1 MRMNFIS
8 NLALQEISGG
18 FSGMKAAAYEALTEI
33 AEVHY
38 VGPVNPPVSSAA
50 RLISKLKRSA
60 GQTGKFFFFSEARL
74 RRIAEEVN
82 RRRRADVDFDFYH
95 GFTPWI
101 RCVPSV
107 PYLTCSDCSFRDYR
121 DIYHAGGS
129 FKESDVARI
138 CSAENAWMRDANA
151 VFFSSEWALLRTKAH
166 YGLESE
172 SLRNV
177 GIFGALDVP
186 LGDTYTDGREFLF
199 ISTDYVRK
207 NGSLCR
213 WAMNRVWHEF
223 PEARLKI
230 IGAAPPLQD
239 LTDSRVSY
247 EGYFD
252 KSKPQQLAAFTN
264 HLSRAFALVHPT
276 SADITPMIVIEAA
289 FHGCP
294 SITVN
299 DFALPEVTGNGTYSL
314 LQNRPV
320 TADTLARAMIEMLG
334 DMDRYRSLR
343 AKARG
348 FTIGRFSRAAFKK
361 RLQEA
366 VLSSIAR
373 VKEKRS

>member
-1 MRMNFIS
+1 MRMNFVS
-8 NLALQEISGG
+8 NLSLQEISGG
-18 FSGMKAAAYEALTEI
+18 FSGMNAACYDALTEI
-33 AEVHY
+33 GEVHY
-38 VGPVNPPVSSAA
+38 VGPVNPPVSSPA
-50 RLISKLKRSA
+50 RLISKLRRST
-60 GQTGKFFFFSEARL
+60 GQKGKFFFFSEARL
-74 RRIAEEVN
+74 RCIAKEVN

-107 PYLTCSDCSFRDYR
+107 PYLTYSDCSFRDYL

-129 FKESDVARI
+129 FEESDVLRI
-138 CSAENAWMRDANA
+138 CAAENAWIRDANA

-166 YGLESE
+166 YGLETELLGNAS
-172 SLRNV
+172 
-177 GIFGALDVP
+177 IFGALDVP
-186 LGDTYTDGREFLF
+186 LRDTYTDGREFLF
-199 ISTDYVRK
+199 ISTDYARK

-213 WAMNRVWHEF
+213 LAMNHVWHEF

-230 IGAAPPLQD
+230 IGAAPPAHD

-252 KSKPQQLAAFTN
+252 KSKPEQLAAFTN
-264 HLSRAFALVHPT
+264 HLSRAFALVLPT
-276 SADITPMIVIEAA
+276 AADIAPLIVIEAA

-299 DFALPEVTGNGTYSL
+299 DFALPEITGNGTYAL

-320 TADTLARAMIEMLG
+320 TAETLARAMIELLD
-334 DMDRYRSLR
+334 DMERYRSLR
-343 AKARG
+343 AKARE
-348 FTIGRFSRAAFKK
+348 FTIGKFSLVTFKK

-366 VLSSIAR
+366 VLSSVAID
-373 VKEKRS
+373 KGKRS

>member
-18 FSGMKAAAYEALTEI
+18 FSGMNAAAYEALTEI

-60 GQTGKFFFFSEARL
+60 GQKGKFFFFSEARL
-74 RRIAEEVN
+74 RRIAKEVN
-82 RRRRADVDFDFYH
+82 RRRRIDVDFDFYH

-107 PYLTCSDCSFRDYR
+107 PYLTWSDCCFRDYL
-121 DIYHAGGS
+121 DIYHARGS
-129 FKESDVARI
+129 FKESDVVRI

-166 YGLESE
+166 YGLEKE
-172 SLRNV
+172 SLGNV
-177 GIFGALDVP
+177 SILGALDVP
-186 LGDTYTDGREFLF
+186 LRDTYTDGREFLF
-199 ISTDYVRK
+199 ISTDYARK

-213 WAMNRVWHEF
+213 RAMNQVWQKF

-230 IGAAPPLQD
+230 IGAAPPAQD
-239 LTDSRVSY
+239 LTDSRVTY

-252 KSKPQQLAAFTN
+252 KSKPEQLAAFTN

-276 SADITPMIVIEAA
+276 TADITPMIVIEAA

-294 SITVN
+294 CITVN
-299 DFALPEVTGNGTYSL
+299 DFALPELTGNGTYAL

-320 TADTLARAMIEMLG
+320 TANTLAQAMIELLD

-343 AKARG
+343 AKARE

-366 VLSSIAR
+366 VLSSIAS

>member
-1 MRMNFIS
+1 MRMNFVS
-8 NLALQEISGG
+8 NLSLQEISGG
-18 FSGMKAAAYEALTEI
+18 FSGMNAACYEALTEI

-38 VGPVNPPVSSAA
+38 IGPVNPPVSSPA
-50 RLISKLKRSA
+50 RLISKLKRST
-60 GQTGKFFFFSEARL
+60 GQKGKFFFFSEARL
-74 RRIAEEVN
+74 RCIAEEVN
-82 RRRRADVDFDFYH
+82 RRRRVDVDFDFFH

-107 PYLTCSDCSFRDYR
+107 PYATSSDCSFRDYL

-129 FKESDVARI
+129 FEESDVLRI
-138 CSAENAWMRDANA
+138 CSAENAWMRDADA
-151 VFFSSEWALLRTKAH
+151 IFFTSEWALLRTKVH
-166 YGLESE
+166 YGLERK
-172 SLRNV
+172 SLACMS
-177 GIFGALDVP
+177 IFGALDVP
-186 LGDTYTDGREFLF
+186 PRDTYMDGREFLF

-213 WAMNRVWHEF
+213 RAMDQVWHKF

-230 IGAAPPLQD
+230 IGASPPAHD

-252 KSKPQQLAAFTN
+252 KSKPEQLAAFTS
-264 HLSRAFALVHPT
+264 HLSRAFALIHPT
-276 SADITPMIVIEAA
+276 AADITPMIVIEAA

-299 DFALPEVTGNGTYSL
+299 DFALPEVTGDGTYAL

-320 TADTLARAMIEMLG
+320 TADTLARAMIELLD

-343 AKARG
+343 TKARE
-348 FTIGRFSRAAFKK
+348 FTVGRFTRAAFKK
-361 RLQEA
+361 RVQEG
-366 VLSSIAR
+366 VLSCIASI
-373 VKEKRS
+373 KEKRS

>member
-1 MRMNFIS
+1 MNFIS
-8 NLALQEISGG
+8 NLPLQEISGG
-18 FSGMKAAAYEALTEI
+18 FSGMNAAAYEALTEI

-60 GQTGKFFFFSEARL
+60 GQKGKFFFFSEARL

-82 RRRRADVDFDFYH
+82 RRRRADADFDFYH

-107 PYLTCSDCSFRDYR
+107 PYLTWSDCCFRDYL
-121 DIYHAGGS
+121 DIYHARGS
-129 FKESDVARI
+129 FKESDVVRI

-166 YGLESE
+166 YGLERE
-172 SLRNV
+172 SLGNV
-177 GIFGALDVP
+177 SIFGAVDVP
-186 LGDTYTDGREFLF
+186 LRDTYTDGREFLF
-199 ISTDYVRK
+199 VSTDYARK

-213 WAMNRVWHEF
+213 RAMNQVWQKF

-230 IGAAPPLQD
+230 IGAAPPTQD
-239 LTDSRVSY
+239 LTDSRVTY

-252 KSKPQQLAAFTN
+252 KSKPEQLVAFTN

-276 SADITPMIVIEAA
+276 AADTTAMIVIEAA

-294 SITVN
+294 CITVN
-299 DFALPEVTGNGTYSL
+299 DFALPEVTGNGTYAL

-320 TADTLARAMIEMLG
+320 TADTLARAMIELLE

-343 AKARG
+343 AKARE
-348 FTIGRFSRAAFKK
+348 FTIGRFSSAAFKK

-366 VLSSIAR
+366 VLSCIASG
-373 VKEKRS
+373 KDKRP

>member
-1 MRMNFIS
+1 MRINFIS
-8 NLALQEISGG
+8 NLASQEISGG
-18 FSGMKAAAYEALTEI
+18 FSGMNAAVYEALTEI

-60 GQTGKFFFFSEARL
+60 GQKGKFFFFSEARL

-82 RRRRADVDFDFYH
+82 RRRRIDVDFDFYH
-95 GFTPWI
+95 GFTPWV

-107 PYLTCSDCSFRDYR
+107 PYLTGSDCSFRDYL
-121 DIYHAGGS
+121 DIYHARGS
-129 FKESDVARI
+129 FEESDVTRI
-138 CSAENAWMRDANA
+138 CSAENAWMRDADA

-166 YGLESE
+166 YGLETE
-172 SLRNV
+172 LLGNV
-177 GIFGALDVP
+177 SILGALDVP
-186 LGDTYTDGREFLF
+186 PRDTYTDGREFLF
-199 ISTDYVRK
+199 ISTDYARK

-213 WAMNRVWHEF
+213 RAMNQVWQEF
-223 PEARLKI
+223 PEVLLKI
-230 IGAAPPLQD
+230 IGAAPPAQD
-239 LTDSRVSY
+239 LKDSRVTY

-252 KSKPQQLAAFTN
+252 KSKPEQLAAFTN

-276 SADITPMIVIEAA
+276 TADITPMIVIEAA

-294 SITVN
+294 CITVN
-299 DFALPEVTGNGTYSL
+299 DFGLPELTGNGTYAL

-320 TADTLARAMIEMLG
+320 TADSLARAMIELLD

-343 AKARG
+343 AKARE

-361 RLQEA
+361 RLQAA
-366 VLSSIAR
+366 VLSCIASG
-373 VKEKRS
+373 KDKRP

>member
-1 MRMNFIS
+1 MRMNFIG
-8 NLALQEISGG
+8 NLPLEEISGG
-18 FSGMKAAAYEALTEI
+18 FSGMNAAAYEALTEI

-50 RLISKLKRSA
+50 RLISKLKRST
-60 GQTGKFFFFSEARL
+60 GQQGEFFFFSEARL

-107 PYLTCSDCSFRDYR
+107 PYLAWSDCCFRDYL
-121 DIYHAGGS
+121 DIYHAGGA
-129 FKESDVARI
+129 FKESDVVRI
-138 CSAENAWMRDANA
+138 CSAENAWMRDSCA

-166 YGLESE
+166 YGLGRE
-172 SLRNV
+172 LLGNV
-177 GIFGALDVP
+177 SIFGALDVP
-186 LGDTYTDGREFLF
+186 LRDTYTDGREFLF
-199 ISTDYVRK
+199 ISTDYGRK
-207 NGSLCR
+207 NGPLCR
-213 WAMNRVWHEF
+213 QAMNLVWQKF

-230 IGAAPPLQD
+230 IGAAPSAQD
-239 LTDSRVSY
+239 LTDGRVTY

-252 KSKPQQLAAFTN
+252 KSKPEQLLAFTN

-276 SADITPMIVIEAA
+276 AADTTAMIVIEAA

-294 SITVN
+294 SITIN
-299 DFALPEVTGNGTYSL
+299 DFALPEVTGNGTYAL

-320 TADTLARAMIEMLG
+320 TADALARAMIDLLD
-334 DMDRYRSLR
+334 DMDRYLSLR
-343 AKARG
+343 AKARE

-366 VLSSIAR
+366 VLSCIAS

>member
-8 NLALQEISGG
+8 NLPLQEISGG
-18 FSGMKAAAYEALTEI
+18 FSGVNAAVYEALTEI

-60 GQTGKFFFFSEARL
+60 GQQGKFFFFSEARL

-107 PYLTCSDCSFRDYR
+107 PYLTCSDCSFRDYL
-121 DIYHAGGS
+121 DIYHARGS
-129 FKESDVARI
+129 FKESDVVRI
-138 CSAENAWMRDANA
+138 CSAEKAWMRDADA

-166 YGLESE
+166 YGLERE
-172 SLRNV
+172 SLGNV
-177 GIFGALDVP
+177 SIFGALDVP
-186 LGDTYTDGREFLF
+186 LQDTYTDGREFLF
-199 ISTDYVRK
+199 ISTDYARK
-207 NGSLCR
+207 NGPLCR
-213 WAMNRVWHEF
+213 RAMNQVWQKF
-223 PEARLKI
+223 PDARLKI
-230 IGAAPPLQD
+230 IGAAPPAQD
-239 LTDSRVSY
+239 LTDSRVAY

-252 KSKPQQLAAFTN
+252 KSKPEQLAAFTN

-276 SADITPMIVIEAA
+276 AADTTAMIVIEAA

-299 DFALPEVTGNGTYSL
+299 DFALPEVTGNGTYAL

-320 TADTLARAMIEMLG
+320 TADTLARAMIELLD
-334 DMDRYRSLR
+334 DMDRYCSLR
-343 AKARG
+343 SKSASVYYRQVFARSVQKAAQG
-348 FTIGRFSRAAFKK
+348 SGSLVHCKC
-361 RLQEA
+361 Q
-366 VLSSIAR
+366 
-373 VKEKRS
+373 EKRS